1 MALATTP
8 AIVRPKKIVELGELT
23 VDYDETIAA
32 KIAWNGDPKRIAW
45 NTPWAT
51 DENFPDKN
59 TGKIVYDAS
68 AWHFGVWMP
77 KDLLKASVEAEGKIL
92 GTPKPLIDL
101 GHPQSAAEARQH
113 YAIGGSRSGVRGRP
127 PQSLRAVPRPLWR
140 RAQPRLRPSGF
151 GRGVGRPLAVPR
163 PRRSSSLTRLS
174 SLLWTPR
181 SPGTP
186 SASAVA
192 CGGRFF
198 SDTM

>member
-45 NTPWAT
+45 NTPLAT

-77 KDLLKASVEAEGKIL
+77 KDVLKASVEAEGKIL
-92 GTPKPLIDL
+92 GTPKPLID
-101 GHPQSAAEARQH
+101 SAIRNPRPKLDNIMPLVAAGQEFVGARRH
-113 YAIGGSRSGVRGRP
+113 RYALYLDRHGGKRYLDFVLLDSDEEWVDRWLFLVLAGARP
-127 PQSLRAVPRPLWR
+127 LRA
-140 RAQPRLRPSGF
+140 
-151 GRGVGRPLAVPR
+151 
-163 PRRSSSLTRLS
+163 
-174 SLLWTPR
+174 
-181 SPGTP
+181 
-186 SASAVA
+186 
-192 CGGRFF
+192 
-198 SDTM
+198 